1 MKIPNYLSFMERFLK
16 NSSIWLLGSAI
27 LLSCGGKETAQQK
40 PVAPTK
46 VSIRPIALQ
55 DQAERLRYSG
65 SIEAESTVQI
75 GFAVPG
81 TVSSVQV
88 SEGQHVVAGQLLSTV
103 DPLEYDNALM
113 IAAASVEQAEDMYTR
128 LEGLYKKGSLP
139 AKDYVDIKSKVAQA
153 RANKNLAL
161 KRVKDSKLYAPVS
174 GVISAKNIEKGA
186 TVAPGVPAFTIINL
200 SKVYARITVP
210 ESEIGKIQKGQSAQ
224 VAIPTLGTQVVGKI
238 AIINPIADAVAK
250 TYTVKI
256 QLPNPE
262 GKLLPGMITDTEIG
276 TGKSNA
282 AITIPA
288 TAVVRDANDITYV
301 FVATNTNRAIK
312 RRITARELR
321 GTDIVVSEG
330 LQQGDKVVVTG
341 QTKLKDG
348 APITL

>member
-1 MKIPNYLSFMERFLK
+1 MERFLK
-16 NSSIWLLGSAI
+16 NSSIWLVGSAM
-27 LLSCGGKETAQQK
+27 LLSCGSKEAAEQK

-46 VSIRPIALQ
+46 VSVRPIALE
-55 DQAERLRYSG
+55 DKAERLRYSG
-65 SIEAESTVQI
+65 SIDAENTVQI

-81 TVSSVQV
+81 TVSSVHV
-88 SEGQHVVAGQLLSTV
+88 GEGQHVAAGQLLSTV
-103 DPLEYDNALM
+103 DPVEYDNALM
-113 IAAASVEQAEDMYTR
+113 IADASLEQAEDMYTR

-153 RANKNLAL
+153 RASRNLAL

-174 GVISAKNIEKGA
+174 GVISSKNVEKGA
-186 TVAPGVPAFTIINL
+186 TVAPGIPAFTIINL

-210 ESEIGKIQKGQSAQ
+210 ESEIGKIRKGQTAQ
-224 VAIPTLGTQVVGKI
+224 VSVPTLGSQVAGKI

-256 QLPNPE
+256 QLPNPD
-262 GKLLPGMITDTEIG
+262 GKLLPGMITDAEIG
-276 TGKSNA
+276 TGQSNA

-301 FVATNTNRAIK
+301 FVATNTNRAVK
-312 RRITARELR
+312 RRITASGLR

-330 LQQGDKVVVTG
+330 LQQGDKVVVSG

-348 APITL
+348 ATITL